1 MFLYLIVYLY
11 LSPGVSP
18 DFRRAS
24 GGSDWGSPE
33 RASNVWQVGDHD
45 YYDHDHD
52 DYDDDHDYDYD
63 DHDYD
68 YDDDHDDDHD
78 DDS

>member
-45 YYDHDHD
+45 YYDKVGTG
-52 DYDDDHDYDYD
+52 
-63 DHDYD
+63 
-68 YDDDHDDDHD
+68 
-78 DDS
+78 